1 MFVENFFFHVFD
13 LSFFTRQ
20 RNVQSACTVS
30 KIRDFLQ
37 DFSKFRGK
45 WSELIFRI
53 EKTERG
59 KLHGN
64 IRNPGKVH
72 KNIQDV
78 IIAEYDI
85 VSMEKKNLI
94 LSRTMAPKQKKWKG
108 KRFFFLCT
116 YKIRAF
122 PKSSGSLRTELP
134 FSYTEYFLFVFSI
147 NAGPYFNF

>member
-64 IRNPGKVH
+64 IRNPGKVY

-108 KRFFFLCT
+108 KRFLIFFM
-116 YKIRAF
+116 YIQNKSISKIERIVEDGIAF
-122 PKSSGSLRTELP
+122 FIYG
-134 FSYTEYFLFVFSI
+134 VFSVCFQ
-147 NAGPYFNF
+147 Y